1 MYILQIRGNRG
12 GDHISGDLDAKHVPS
27 NALYYCS
34 LPSQFIRPSTVSD
47 YIVVY
52 IVYICTLAEKVW
64 TERRYLSDKRRRTT
78 TKDEK
83 VEFYNLAA
91 TLSVKVSNSQK
102 RFMVSS
108 ILPKNER
115 KHSTLLL

>member
-1 MYILQIRGNRG
+1 MRSMFHQMPYIT
-12 GDHISGDLDAKHVPS
+12 A
-27 NALYYCS
+27 
-34 LPSQFIRPSTVSD
+34 PSQFIRPSTVSD

-64 TERRYLSDKRRRTT
+64 TERRYLSDKRLRTT

-91 TLSVKVSNSQK
+91 TLSVAVSCRRLFNEFSDK
-102 RFMVSS
+102 RKLKTWSS
-108 ILPKNER
+108 LVG
-115 KHSTLLL
+115 S